1 MAEYSEDFYSGQ
13 QAGPGSQQIPSA
25 LNFEIN
31 SREGSP
37 CMATQ
42 RRCSH
47 YVASPLG
54 TRAQHFYD
62 YSRAL
67 NPEAGHVPESAAENS
82 HVHLVPPFEDERSQ
96 QLHESVGLAPPKVLL
111 SEGSAAATEDES
123 SKQSPSRS
131 PKSPSD
137 FFLVKM
143 ATANA
148 YQAAHRS
155 YCDGSSGLLS
165 PTRTTRKVGLRNHF
179 MYIVPFLVMLNI
191 FLVMGV
197 VDHTM
202 KKTFTMIDKQVPLT
216 GSLRNGASQAVLE
229 TEFGPVLTSLGDN
242 AGHTEQE
249 APVLQP
255 GRRGYDSSVPDLNPT
270 SDNDIRP
277 ARFQGFTPQTTQPND
292 MSLRQ
297 PVNPNRQKKRAVQR
311 PSGVQLVQGEVQPRV
326 QKPVQQD
333 KPVRREGEF
342 RAQVT
347 SYDDEAAERPY
358 KFEAMPG
365 GQYKMTSMQD
375 SNVNCRGGC
384 CDKLA
389 SQWTAENN
397 RIYTCGF
404 VANFQGLCA
413 WKTFDSIPI
422 AKLCPASCDAC
433 DE

>member
-137 FFLVKM
+137 IFLVKM

-202 KKTFTMIDKQVPLT
+202 VRITNWSTQPTSPTTSPSSIRRGLTICRLPLVPVPLT

-397 RIYTCGF
+397 RIYT
-404 VANFQGLCA
+404 
-413 WKTFDSIPI
+413 W
-422 AKLCPASCDAC
+422 
-433 DE
+433 